1 MKVIIQNAEGN
12 QIASLE
18 IGAEYGYEQFIVANS
33 LEGCT
38 IVNKWYSEEDGEA
51 INKYAKEFKK
61 WRRGISFR

>member
-33 LEGCT
+33 LEGCF
-38 IVNKWYSEEDGEA
+38 IVNKWYSEEDRNGDE
-51 INKYAKEFKK
+51 EFHFADDEVILQL
-61 WRRGISFR
+61 G

>member
-38 IVNKWYSEEDGEA
+38 IVNKWYSEE
-51 INKYAKEFKK
+51 NRK
-61 WRRGISFR
+61 